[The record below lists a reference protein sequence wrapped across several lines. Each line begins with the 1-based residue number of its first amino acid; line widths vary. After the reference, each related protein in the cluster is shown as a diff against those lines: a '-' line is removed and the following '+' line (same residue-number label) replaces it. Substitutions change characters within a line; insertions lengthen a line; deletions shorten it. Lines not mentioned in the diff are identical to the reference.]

1 MIRELSMRRTFALF
15 GSAALFAGAVACSG
29 GGSPTPPRPN
39 DNGSGGSGTGG
50 GSVSNAGSGNMSSG
64 GGGGSTVIGI
74 DTLLKSCGTSS
85 LGQPQ
90 LRRLT
95 RGELQRTLDDI
106 FPQVKGKW
114 TVSIPEAESALGFD
128 NDPAVLT
135 VGGQVAGKL
144 LDTATDLASALV
156 ADDVL
161 PQVLPCASAANH
173 ACAQT
178 FLDQFGRRL
187 FRRPL
192 TQADKDRYLS
202 FFDAQLAASDF
213 KSAIKWLTIGLIQ
226 SPHAI
231 YRREVGTLSGGE
243 YQLSPHEIAGELAY
257 MFTGTTPSADLL
269 AQADA
274 GQLDSPEHLT
284 TIAGQLLA
292 TPAGQDTLQRFF
304 KGWLSYDQIPSTLPN
319 VSGFGAVAPDMVKET
334 QAFIQQ
340 TVLTNRGGLKELLT
354 ASYTNPSQAL
364 SSFYGL
370 PAPSADYA
378 PVERPT
384 GRGIGV
390 LAQGSLIVAHS
401 HEAASSP
408 TLRGLLVFERLL
420 CGKRPQVPPN
430 VPTLVSASPGVK
442 TTRQRYEEQHMAAG
456 VACAGCHKNFDPLG
470 FGFEHFDEGGRY
482 RAKEGNF
489 DINSAAMAAAPDGS
503 TMSFTDQESL
513 MNDIAGQA
521 TIHDCAA
528 AYMATYAFGTNEA
541 CIGSSQVSDL
551 RAGKIGLAEAFAKLA
566 SEPHFTKRD
575 SQ

>member
-1 MIRELSMRRTFALF
+1 VIGEVSLRRTFAAF
-15 GSAALFAGAVACSG
+15 GSAALFASAIACSG

-39 DNGSGGSGTGG
+39 DNGSGGNGSGGASVGNAGTG
-50 GSVSNAGSGNMSSG
+50 NMSG
-64 GGGGSTVIGI
+64 GGGGSSVIGI
-74 DTLLKSCGTSS
+74 EVLLKTCDTSA

-114 TVSIPEAESALGFD
+114 AVSLPEAESALGFD

-144 LDTATDLASALV
+144 LDTATDLATALV

-161 PQVLPCASAANH
+161 PQALSCASAANH

-178 FLDQFGRRL
+178 FLEQFGRRL

-192 TQADKDRYLS
+192 TQADRDRYLS

-292 TPAGQDTLQRFF
+292 TPAGHDTLQRFF
-304 KGWLSYDQIPSTLPN
+304 KGWLSYDQIPGTLPN
-319 VSGFGAVAPDMVKET
+319 VSGFAAVAPDMVKET

-340 TVLTNRGGLKELLT
+340 TVLTDRGGLRELLT

-370 PAPSADYA
+370 PAPSTDYA
-378 PVERPT
+378 KVERPT
-384 GRGIGV
+384 GRGVGV
-390 LAQGSLIVAHS
+390 LAQASLIAAHS

-420 CGKRPQVPPN
+420 CGKRPQVPAN
-430 VPTLVSASPGVK
+430 VPTLVAPSPGVK
-442 TTRQRYEEQHMAAG
+442 TTRQRYEDQHMAAG
-456 VACAGCHKNFDPLG
+456 TVCAGCHKNFDPLG
-470 FGFEHFDEGGRY
+470 FGFEHFDEAGRY
-482 RAKEGNF
+482 REQEQGLPIDSSGSLSEGDKQLFAFSGLDELAKNLSEQQRVGLCSSGYVN
-489 DINSAAMAAAPDGS
+489 A
-503 TMSFTDQESL
+503 
-513 MNDIAGQA
+513 
-521 TIHDCAA
+521 
-528 AYMATYAFGTNEA
+528 YAFANAVA
-541 CIGSSQVSDL
+541 CLGETRRTEFVT
-551 RAGKIGLAEAFAKLA
+551 GKLGFIDYYASLAA
-566 SEPHFTKRD
+566 EPSLTRRK
-575 SQ
+575 